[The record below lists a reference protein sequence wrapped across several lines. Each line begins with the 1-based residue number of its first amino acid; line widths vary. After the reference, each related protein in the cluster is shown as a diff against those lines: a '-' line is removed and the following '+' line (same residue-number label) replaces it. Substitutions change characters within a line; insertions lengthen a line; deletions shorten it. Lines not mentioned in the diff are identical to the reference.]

1 MFVNTEG
8 IVLRKVAYSSSSA
21 IVTIYTERFGQCP
34 FMVRGLGRKGGRSAA
49 LEPLSRVEID
59 CTYREK
65 NQVQSLSGISL
76 KPDAQLLRHPMKG
89 AISMFLAEMLF
100 KSLRE
105 ESPDPDLFGY
115 LDSSIDLFEK
125 DDFSPNFHLLF
136 LMKLTKFFGFFPS
149 GKWSSKFPLF
159 DLLNGSFTSDE
170 NASLHMLNSA
180 EAAAFFDLTISN
192 FGMKLKFNNAQR
204 RVVLKNL
211 VEYYQIHLEG
221 LGEIKS
227 LPVLIE
233 IFSGHSEN
241 PT

>member
-8 IVLRKVAYSSSSA
+8 IVLKKVGYSSSSA
-21 IVTIYTERFGQCP
+21 IVTIYTQRFGQCP
-34 FMVRGLGRKGGRSAA
+34 FMVRGLGKKGGRSAA
-49 LEPLSRVEID
+49 LQPLSRVEID

-76 KPDAQLLRHPMKG
+76 KSDSQLLRHPMKG
-89 AISMFLAEMLF
+89 AISMFLAEMLY

-105 ESPDPDLFGY
+105 ESPDPDLFNY
-115 LDSSIDLFEK
+115 LDSSIDFFEK
-125 DDFSPNFHLLF
+125 DDFSPNFHLIF

-149 GKWSSKFPLF
+149 GKWTSENRYF
-159 DLLNGSFTSDE
+159 DLLNGSFTDDE
-170 NASLHMLNSA
+170 NASLHMLGA
-180 EAAAFFDLTISN
+180 KEATSFFNLTDSH
-192 FGMKLKFNNAQR
+192 FDSKLTFDNVQR
-204 RVVLKNL
+204 RNMLKKI
-211 VEYYQIHLEG
+211 VEFYQIHLEG

-227 LPVLIE
+227 LPILIE